1 MKPPLIAILLLVAI
15 SVVVRAGDPA
25 PGGMK
30 VLFDGKNLEAWE
42 SAPGA
47 WEIEEDGSLVC
58 RMESSEGDDGTVKT
72 RSMGYLWTKAE
83 FGDFELSLSYKLS
96 EGANSGVFYRAE
108 KSDPVN
114 RGFEVQLMDDEGYQ
128 KTHGP
133 LDARKLNGSF
143 YEGKAPEADAAKPV
157 GEWNT
162 LLLRC
167 EGSRQ
172 TCHLNGVKV
181 FDVDVNDWP
190 EAGKN
195 PDGTPNK
202 FKVAIKDKPRS
213 GRIGL
218 QNHGQVVWFRDIRVK
233 RLE

>member
-1 MKPPLIAILLLVAI
+1 MKTSLLQILL
-15 SVVVRAGDPA
+15 VVLSILPARASDPE
-25 PGGMK
+25 PGVT
-30 VLFDGKNLEAWE
+30 VLFDGKSLEAWE
-42 SAPGA
+42 CAPGA

-72 RSMGYLWTKAE
+72 RSMGYIWTKE
-83 FGDFELSLSYKLS
+83 DFGDFELSLSYKIS

-108 KSDPVN
+108 KGDPVH

-133 LDARKLNGSF
+133 LDGKKLNGSF
-143 YEGKAPEADAAKPV
+143 YEGKAPEVKAAKAV

-162 LLLRC
+162 LVLRC

-172 TCHLNGVKV
+172 ICHLNGMKV

-202 FKVAIKDKPRS
+202 FKVAIRDKPRQ

-218 QNHGQVVWFRDIRVK
+218 QNHGQVVWFRDIRLK
-233 RLE
+233 PLK